1 MNIAIN
7 WEMSP
12 KALVSLETRTWGLEV
27 AKGNSLMKAL
37 LMMLLNYAS
46 IFAFLKYLNL
56 FNYINIIT
64 TKEIVVRWRSA

>member
-1 MNIAIN
+1 
-7 WEMSP
+7 
-12 KALVSLETRTWGLEV
+12 
-27 AKGNSLMKAL
+27 MKAL

-64 TKEIVVRWRSA
+64 TKEIVVR